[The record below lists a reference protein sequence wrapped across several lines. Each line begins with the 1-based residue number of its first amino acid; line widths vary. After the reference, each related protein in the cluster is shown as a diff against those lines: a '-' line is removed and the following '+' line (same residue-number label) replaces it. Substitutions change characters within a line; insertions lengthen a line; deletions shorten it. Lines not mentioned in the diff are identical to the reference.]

1 MHRTVISFN
10 TRSVSQKTSDEQQP
24 NANTPVNFS
33 IPDLS
38 TSFLSNLGVFCSAL
52 SLTEVSRVR
61 ANHDE
66 MSVCRVRFDYLWI
79 VSLTGGSVAA
89 VVGGLLLLFGLSFC
103 LLNDLAA

>member
-1 MHRTVISFN
+1 MQWVMFAQACYQFQHTF
-10 TRSVSQKTSDEQQP
+10 SQSSDEQRP

-52 SLTEVSRVR
+52 SLTEVSGVR

-66 MSVCRVRFDYLWI
+66 MSVCRARFTLPLGCFFDWGECC
-79 VSLTGGSVAA
+79 SCAWGSPP
-89 VVGGLLLLFGLSFC
+89 VVWSVFLSI
-103 LLNDLAA
+103 